1 VASQGGIS
9 VVDKAWLHL
18 SPDEKLE
25 RRFSAF
31 LEPGLEFVSPEAGAE
46 YRARAARLKKALL
59 LEGEP
64 DRVPVAVLAG
74 YYPAT
79 RKGLTPYDVTQ
90 DYGKAAEAWLQ
101 CNLDLQPDCLIA
113 PVFAAIPG
121 RAYEMLDVKILSWPG
136 HGVAKEAS
144 FQYNEKEW
152 MRDDE
157 YDLLIDDPTDFLLHY
172 YLPRVAQGL
181 SGFAKLA
188 SPLDMVE
195 IVGGPPWM
203 MRWADPDVQASLE
216 KLIAA
221 GKECA
226 AWGGAIY
233 PLIGRLVTEGFP
245 GTFSSMSLA
254 PFDFIGDTLR
264 GTRGVIMDM
273 FRQPDALLEACDRLA
288 PIVVKWVT
296 RRANPVT
303 PPLVFIP
310 LHKGADGF
318 MSVEQFQK
326 FYWPSLR
333 KVIDG
338 LVADGFVPYLFA
350 EGAYGT
356 RLETIADVPKGRTV
370 WQFDHTDMKRAKEI
384 LGGKACIQGNVPLP
398 LLQLGTPDEVKVYCR
413 NLIGTAGPGG
423 GFILDVGAVVDDA
436 KAGNVEAMIQ
446 AAKDSAK

>member
-1 VASQGGIS
+1 MASS
-9 VVDKAWLHL
+9 EESWAKL
-18 SPDEKLE
+18 SADEKSE
-25 RRFSAF
+25 RRWAAF
-31 LEPGLEFVSPEAGAE
+31 LEPGVEFVSPEAKAE
-46 YRARAARLKKALL
+46 YAARAARLKKAVL

-64 DRVPVAVLAG
+64 DRPPVCLLAG

-79 RKGLTPYDVTQ
+79 SQGLTPYDVTQ
-90 DYGKAAEAWLQ
+90 DYTKAAEAWLT
-101 CNLDLQPDCLIA
+101 CNLELQPDAMMA

-121 RAYEMLDVKILSWPG
+121 RAYEALEVKILSWPG
-136 HGVAKEAS
+136 HGVPKEAS

-152 MRDDE
+152 MAADE

-172 YLPRVAQGL
+172 YLPRVAGGL

-203 MRWADPDVQASLE
+203 MRWADPEVQASLE
-216 KLIAA
+216 KLRAA
-221 GKECA
+221 GEECA
-226 AWGGAIY
+226 AWGGTIY
-233 PLIGRLVTEGFP
+233 PLLGRLVAEGFP
-245 GTFSSMSLA
+245 GPFAAMSLA

-273 FRQPDALLEACDRLA
+273 FRQPDALLEACDRLV
-288 PIVVKWVT
+288 PVVVKWVT
-296 RRANPVT
+296 RRANPYT

-333 KVIDG
+333 KVIEG

-356 RLETIADVPKGRTV
+356 RLETIADVPVGRTV
-370 WQFDHTDMKRAKEI
+370 WQFDHTDMRRAKKI
-384 LGGKACIQGNVPLP
+384 LGGVACIQGNVPLP
-398 LLQLGTPDEVKVYCR
+398 LLQLGTAQEVKAYCR
-413 NLIGTAGPGG
+413 DLIEVAAPGG
-423 GFILDVGAVVDDA
+423 GFILDVGAVVDEA
-436 KAGNVEAMIQ
+436 KPENVRAMIQ
-446 AAKDSAK
+446 AGKESVAR